1 MPRASRP
8 GRAEEG
14 AVPLSRT
21 TCSPEETELI
31 GRRLS
36 TYLSPG
42 DVVALE
48 GPLGAGKTVMV
59 RGIAR
64 GLGFEGPVTS
74 PTFTIIH
81 VFEDVRLC
89 HVDAF
94 RLSSGDDLDE
104 AGFEEY
110 LDSSWICAVE
120 WANVVADALPRGALT
135 VRIEMG
141 DAEDD
146 RLVSV
151 IAPERSTARV
161 ASALEGPA

>member
-1 MPRASRP
+1 
-8 GRAEEG
+8 
-14 AVPLSRT
+14 VTLSRT

-36 TYLSPG
+36 TCLSRG

-81 VFEDVRLC
+81 VFEDVELC

-110 LDSSWICAVE
+110 LDGSWICAVE
-120 WANVVADALPRGALT
+120 WADVVADVLPPGALT
-135 VRIEMG
+135 IRIEMG
-141 DAEDD
+141 NAGDE

-151 IAPERSTARV
+151 IAPERSAPRIAT
-161 ASALEGPA
+161 ALEDPA